1 MSEDKTERR
10 ERDEDSRILA
20 TTRSNGELVINSKA
34 VWALFLAVAA
44 AIGGSGFSM
53 GGADKVMDEIKAVE
67 TSMDTLEAHL
77 ENQLQAT
84 EARIREECVLR
95 VDRVRDSVARM
106 QVEISE
112 HRSKAGGH

>member
-1 MSEDKTERR
+1 METRSEERR

-20 TTRSNGELVINSKA
+20 TTRSNGEIVINSKA

-53 GGADKVMDEIKAVE
+53 GGADKVMEEIKSVE
-67 TSMDTLEAHL
+67 ASMDTLEAHL
-77 ENQLQAT
+77 ENQMQAT

-95 VDRVRDSVARM
+95 VDRVRDSVARL
-106 QVEISE
+106 QVELSE
-112 HRSKAGGH
+112 HRSKTSGH